1 MAPTTQPLM
10 TQEHGGRA
18 GGELL
23 RSEPEPGWGEH
34 EGGRLPGEGRAA
46 GSAAAL
52 ALRQGGAWELRGAVT
67 RETGQGQGVQSL
79 KEDLMFIPGRVETKG
94 HAVVGLTVMCDKLG
108 GSPPKEVPP

>member
-1 MAPTTQPLM
+1 MNTKA
-10 TQEHGGRA
+10 A
-18 GGELL
+18 
-23 RSEPEPGWGEH
+23 PGWGEH
-34 EGGRLPGEGRAA
+34 EGGGLPGEGRAA

-52 ALRQGGAWELRGAVT
+52 AVRQGEAWELRGAVT

-94 HAVVGLTVMCDKLG
+94 HAVVGLTAMCDKLG